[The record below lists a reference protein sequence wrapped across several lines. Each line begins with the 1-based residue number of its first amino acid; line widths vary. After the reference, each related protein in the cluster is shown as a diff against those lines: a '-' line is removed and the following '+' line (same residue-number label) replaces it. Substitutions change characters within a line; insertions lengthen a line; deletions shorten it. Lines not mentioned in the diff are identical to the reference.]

1 MRSGTNVQYSHTAAE
16 CMVKIKKETGEIKWW
31 ALWMALAVTE
41 NKTYYSNTASD
52 HEELSPNF
60 VHGGQYVR
68 VRFFKVHAVCGAYA
82 LLLDPVCRLCGTRSL
97 SGRSYP
103 ELCAGICYSCQRALS
118 ADTAGMDPKALFKHL
133 DHLIDL
139 VPNYRHKIRRM
150 QNASILEHTKQ
161 RAREKHQRRHG
172 KRRRRIKKDVALYI
186 AGLSGRECERRRGD
200 TRWGFGEES
209 IRRVEA
215 GVFSG
220 AAYYVPAPRAR
231 MHRRGIFN

>member
-31 ALWMALAVTE
+31 ALWMALAMADT
-41 NKTYYSNTASD
+41 KTYSLPDDGDHNYVSPSLFYSRKNRW
-52 HEELSPNF
+52 
-60 VHGGQYVR
+60 VV
-68 VRFFKVHAVCGAYA
+68 FFKAEQVCDLYG
-82 LLLDPVCRLCGTRSL
+82 LVLNPECRLCGSR
-97 SGRSYP
+97 GPSYP
-103 ELCAGICYSCQRALS
+103 YGKLCGDLCYLCQRALS

-200 TRWGFGEES
+200 TRWGFGEAS